1 MEKNLY
7 IDASHPDEIRVVLKS
22 KNYIEEYEYENKN
35 KLHLKNNIYLGKVSR
50 IEPSLQAAFVNYGK
64 QRHGFLAFNDI
75 QTDYYQIPH
84 DDKAKLKRE
93 EENLRL
99 ELKEKSKNIE
109 EIEKSSETINETVDL
124 NDNKNGNNDTN
135 EKTKDES
142 WSIERNSQ
150 FNELRK
156 KHGVKR
162 YKIQEVIKPD
172 QIVLVQIFKDERGQ
186 KGAAMTT
193 FISLAGKYSVLMPN
207 TSKGGGISRKITNSD
222 DRKKI
227 RNILNEIKIPES
239 MGLIVRTAGLNKTKN
254 ELNNDILNTIG
265 TWEEIKSKAVSSI
278 APALVYE
285 EGDII
290 KRALRDMYDNE
301 TKNVVVEGNEGYQ
314 KTKNFMKI
322 LMPENIKKVK
332 KYRGKIPLF
341 HDVGIEKNLNQIFEP
356 TVKLDS
362 GGYIVINPTEA
373 LVSIDINSGQSTKAV
388 NIEETAVKTNLEAA
402 EEISRQIKIRDL
414 SGLIVIDFI
423 DMFSFQNKRNVERRL
438 RDKLKDDRA
447 RIQFGRISNFG
458 LLEMTRQRLRESSVK
473 WNMTLSLDS
482 FALKIVKK
490 AEEFAFSNKAKIIN
504 LSIPEKVKIFIEKNL
519 VKEINHFRKKYK
531 FEFNLISD
539 KNLILPEYKIDLLN
553 KNKKI
558 IKKIENLE
566 KIEKIE
572 KKFIEKD
579 FIRKEFVNKKF
590 IKKDKFKKKYNY
602 KSKERKYSFDN
613 KKLAR
618 Y

>member
-142 WSIERNSQ
+142 WSIERNNQ

-207 TSKGGGISRKITNSD
+207 TSKGCGISRKITNSD

-265 TWEEIKSKAVSSI
+265 TWEEIKSTAVSSI

-314 KTKNFMKI
+314 KTKIFMKL
-322 LMPENIKKVK
+322 LMPENVNKVK

-341 HDVGIEKNLNQIFEP
+341 HDMEIEKKLNQIFEP
-356 TVKLDS
+356 TVKLES

-373 LVSIDINSGQSTKAV
+373 LVMLQ
-388 NIEETAVKTNLEAA
+388 
-402 EEISRQIKIRDL
+402 
-414 SGLIVIDFI
+414 
-423 DMFSFQNKRNVERRL
+423 
-438 RDKLKDDRA
+438 
-447 RIQFGRISNFG
+447 
-458 LLEMTRQRLRESSVK
+458 
-473 WNMTLSLDS
+473 LD
-482 FALKIVKK
+482 
-490 AEEFAFSNKAKIIN
+490 
-504 LSIPEKVKIFIEKNL
+504 
-519 VKEINHFRKKYK
+519 
-531 FEFNLISD
+531 
-539 KNLILPEYKIDLLN
+539 
-553 KNKKI
+553 
-558 IKKIENLE
+558 
-566 KIEKIE
+566 
-572 KKFIEKD
+572 
-579 FIRKEFVNKKF
+579 
-590 IKKDKFKKKYNY
+590 
-602 KSKERKYSFDN
+602 
-613 KKLAR
+613 
-618 Y
+618 